1 MNPFQTPNTMRPTT
15 TLATLAL
22 ALLAIIP
29 AAAAPTWLTD
39 LDEAKKVA
47 AKEKKDIL
55 VDFTGSDWC
64 GWCIKL
70 KKEVFDLP
78 AFEAATKKFVL
89 VELDFPNKKPQSDE
103 VKAKNRAAQK
113 TYGIT
118 GFPTI
123 LLMDAQG
130 EVYARTGYQAG
141 GPEKYV
147 AHLQELTKQNTPE
160 GKKALAAEAKNAAE
174 AGAKRAA
181 ASAKIKAAIEAKD
194 FAAGS
199 AAYDEMFG
207 AVTGQQ
213 KALLNMNKAVLS
225 LRMDPQDKA
234 RALKL
239 IDAAIGD
246 AAGNEALLTRIKADR
261 EKVAAG
267 ENPFAPKAAT
277 PKSGSTPSAKPSAE
291 AKKTAQGA

>member
-1 MNPFQTPNTMRPTT
+1 MRKST
-15 TLATLAL
+15 TLATLAF
-22 ALLAIIP
+22 ALLAILP

-78 AFEAATKKFVL
+78 AFEVATKKFVL

-103 VKAKNRAAQK
+103 VKAKNRAAQQK
-113 TYGIT
+113 YGIT
-118 GFPTI
+118 GFPSI

-160 GKKALAAEAKNAAE
+160 GKKALAAEAKVASE

-181 ASAKIKAAIEAKD
+181 ASAKVKAAIEAKD

-199 AAYDEMFG
+199 LAYDEMFG
-207 AVTGQQ
+207 AVSGPQ
-213 KALLNMNKAVLS
+213 KAMLNMNKAILS
-225 LRMDPQDKA
+225 LRIDADNKE

-239 IDAAIGD
+239 IDAALVD
-246 AAGNEALLTRIKADR
+246 AAGNESLVTRIQADR

-267 ENPFAPKAAT
+267 ENPFAPKAVA
-277 PKSGSTPSAKPSAE
+277 PKSGSAPATKAGTA
-291 AKKTAQGA
+291 AKKSAAGA

>member
-1 MNPFQTPNTMRPTT
+1 MRKSP
-15 TLATLAL
+15 TLATLAF
-22 ALLAIIP
+22 ALLAILP

-78 AFEAATKKFVL
+78 AFEVATKKFVL

-103 VKAKNRAAQK
+103 VKAKNRAAQQK
-113 TYGIT
+113 YGIT
-118 GFPTI
+118 GFPSI

-147 AHLQELTKQNTPE
+147 AHLQELSKQNTPE
-160 GKKALAAEAKNAAE
+160 GKKALAAEAKVASE

-181 ASAKIKAAIEAKD
+181 ASAKVKAAIEAKD

-199 AAYDEMFG
+199 VAYDEMFG
-207 AVTGQQ
+207 TVSGPQ
-213 KALLNMNKAVLS
+213 KAMLNMNKAILS
-225 LRMDPQDKA
+225 LRIDADNKE

-239 IDAAIGD
+239 IDAALVD
-246 AAGNEALLTRIKADR
+246 AAGNESLVTRIQADR

-267 ENPFAPKAAT
+267 ENPFAPKAVA
-277 PKSGSTPSAKPSAE
+277 PKSGTAPATKAGTA
-291 AKKTAQGA
+291 AKKSAAGA

>member
-1 MNPFQTPNTMRPTT
+1 MRKST
-15 TLATLAL
+15 TLATLAF
-22 ALLAIIP
+22 ALLAILP

-78 AFEAATKKFVL
+78 AFEVATKKFVL

-103 VKAKNRAAQK
+103 VKAKNRAAQQK
-113 TYGIT
+113 YGIT
-118 GFPTI
+118 GFPSI

-160 GKKALAAEAKNAAE
+160 GKKALAAEAKVASE

-181 ASAKIKAAIEAKD
+181 ASAKVKAAIEAKD

-199 AAYDEMFG
+199 VAYDEMFG
-207 AVTGQQ
+207 AVSGPQ
-213 KALLNMNKAVLS
+213 KAMLNMNKAILS
-225 LRMDPQDKA
+225 LRIDADNKE

-239 IDAAIGD
+239 IDAALVD
-246 AAGNEALLTRIKADR
+246 AAGNESLVTRIQADR

-267 ENPFAPKAAT
+267 ENPFAPKAVA
-277 PKSGSTPSAKPSAE
+277 PKSGSAPATKAGTA
-291 AKKTAQGA
+291 AKKSAAGA

>member
-1 MNPFQTPNTMRPTT
+1 MRPST

-22 ALLAIIP
+22 ALLAILP

-103 VKAKNRAAQK
+103 LKAKNRAAQQK
-113 TYGIT
+113 YGIT

-141 GPEKYV
+141 GAEKYV

-160 GKKALAAEAKNAAE
+160 GKKALAAEAKSASE

-181 ASAKIKAAIEAKD
+181 ASAKIKAAVEAKD
-194 FAAGS
+194 FTAAS
-199 AAYDEMFG
+199 AAYDEMYG
-207 AVTGQQ
+207 NVSGQQ
-213 KALLNMNKAVLS
+213 KAILNMNKAILS
-225 LRMDPQDKA
+225 LRIDAQDKE

-239 IDAAIGD
+239 IDAAID
-246 AAGNEALLTRIKADR
+246 AAAGNEALLTRIKADR

-267 ENPFAPKAAT
+267 ENPFVPKAVAPKAGAA
-277 PKSGSTPSAKPSAE
+277 PAAKPAAE

>member
-1 MNPFQTPNTMRPTT
+1 MKFKSA
-15 TLATLAL
+15 LATLAIL
-22 ALLAIIP
+22 AFAALP
-29 AAAAPTWLTD
+29 AVAAPTWLTD

-103 VKAKNRAAQK
+103 LKAKNRAAQQK
-113 TYGIT
+113 YGIT

-147 AHLQELTKQNTPE
+147 AHLQELSKQNTPE
-160 GKKALAAEAKNAAE
+160 GKKALAAEAKASAE

-181 ASAKIKAAIEAKD
+181 ASAKVKAAIEAKD
-194 FAAGS
+194 FAAGC
-199 AAYDEMFG
+199 AAYDEMYG
-207 AVTGQQ
+207 AVSGPQ
-213 KALLNMNKAVLS
+213 KAVLNMNKAILS
-225 LRMDPQDKA
+225 LRMDPKDKE

-239 IDAAIGD
+239 IDAALVD
-246 AAGNEALLTRIKADR
+246 AAGNEALVTRIKGDR

-277 PKSGSTPSAKPSAE
+277 PRPATAGESVP
-291 AKKTAQGA
+291 AKKVDSKKSDKGA

>member
-1 MNPFQTPNTMRPTT
+1 MRTT
-15 TLATLAL
+15 KTLATLAF
-22 ALLAIIP
+22 ALLAILP
-29 AAAAPTWLTD
+29 AVAAPTWLTD

-89 VELDFPNKKPQSDE
+89 VELDFPNKKAQSDE
-103 VKAKNRAAQK
+103 VKTKNRAAQQK
-113 TYGIT
+113 YGIT

-130 EVYARTGYQAG
+130 EVYARTGYKAG

-147 AHLQELTKQNTPE
+147 SHLQELTKQNTPE
-160 GKKALAAEAKNAAE
+160 GKKALAAEAKTAAE

-181 ASAKIKAAIEAKD
+181 ASAKVKAAIEAKD

-199 AAYDEMFG
+199 AAYDEMYG
-207 AVTGQQ
+207 AVSGPQ
-213 KALLNMNKAVLS
+213 KAILNMNKAILS
-225 LRMDPQDKA
+225 LRIDAENKE

-239 IDAAIGD
+239 IDAALAD
-246 AAGNEALLTRIKADR
+246 AAGNESLVSRIKADR

-267 ENPFAPKAAT
+267 ENPFAPKAVA
-277 PKSGSTPSAKPSAE
+277 PKSGAKPAAE
-291 AKKTAQGA
+291 AKKSEQGA

>member
-1 MNPFQTPNTMRPTT
+1 MRKST
-15 TLATLAL
+15 TLATLAF
-22 ALLAIIP
+22 ALLAILP

-78 AFEAATKKFVL
+78 AFEVATKKFVL

-103 VKAKNRAAQK
+103 VKAKNRAAQQK
-113 TYGIT
+113 YGIT
-118 GFPTI
+118 GFPSI

-160 GKKALAAEAKNAAE
+160 GKKALAAEAKIASE

-181 ASAKIKAAIEAKD
+181 ASAKVKAAIEAKD

-199 AAYDEMFG
+199 VAYDEMFG
-207 AVTGQQ
+207 AVSGPQ
-213 KALLNMNKAVLS
+213 KAMLNMNKALLS
-225 LRMDPQDKA
+225 LRIDADNKE

-239 IDAAIGD
+239 IDAALVD
-246 AAGNEALLTRIKADR
+246 AAGNESLVTRIQADR

-267 ENPFAPKAAT
+267 ENPFAPKAVA
-277 PKSGSTPSAKPSAE
+277 PKSGSAPATKAGTA
-291 AKKTAQGA
+291 AKKSAAGA

>member
-1 MNPFQTPNTMRPTT
+1 MIPFQTPNIMRPTT

-22 ALLAIIP
+22 ALLAILP

-147 AHLQELTKQNTPE
+147 AHLQELSKQNTPE

-181 ASAKIKAAIEAKD
+181 ASAKVKAAIEAKD
-194 FAAGS
+194 FAAGC

-207 AVTGQQ
+207 AATGQQ

-239 IDAAIGD
+239 IDAAIAD
-246 AAGNEALLTRIKADR
+246 AAANEALLARIKADR
-261 EKVAAG
+261 DKVAAG

-277 PKSGSTPSAKPSAE
+277 PKSGATPSAKPAAE
-291 AKKTAQGA
+291 AKKAAQGA

>member
-1 MNPFQTPNTMRPTT
+1 
-15 TLATLAL
+15 
-22 ALLAIIP
+22 
-29 AAAAPTWLTD
+29 
-39 LDEAKKVA
+39 
-47 AKEKKDIL
+47 
-55 VDFTGSDWC
+55 
-64 GWCIKL
+64 
-70 KKEVFDLP
+70 
-78 AFEAATKKFVL
+78 
-89 VELDFPNKKPQSDE
+89 

-123 LLMDAQG
+123 LLMDARG

-147 AHLQELTKQNTPE
+147 THLQELSKKNTPE
-160 GKKALAAEAKNAAE
+160 GKKALAAEAKNASE

-181 ASAKIKAAIEAKD
+181 ASAKVKAAIEAKD

-199 AAYDEMFG
+199 AAYDEMYG
-207 AVTGQQ
+207 AVSGPQ
-213 KALLNMNKAVLS
+213 KAILSMNKAILS
-225 LRMDPQDKA
+225 LRIDADNKE

-239 IDAAIGD
+239 IDAALAD
-246 AAGNEALLTRIKADR
+246 AAGNESLVSRIKADR

-267 ENPFAPKAAT
+267 ENPFAPKAGAA
-277 PKSGSTPSAKPSAE
+277 PAAKPAAE

>member
-1 MNPFQTPNTMRPTT
+1 MRTT
-15 TLATLAL
+15 KNLATLAF
-22 ALLAIIP
+22 ALLAILP
-29 AAAAPTWLTD
+29 AVAAPTWLTD

-64 GWCIKL
+64 GYCIKL
-70 KKEVFDLP
+70 HAEVFDKP
-78 AFEAATKKFVL
+78 EFEEFAKNYVL

-103 VKAKNRAAQK
+103 VKTKNRAAQQK
-113 TYGIT
+113 YGIT

-130 EVYARTGYQAG
+130 EVYARTGYKAG

-147 AHLQELTKQNTPE
+147 SHLQELTKQNTPE
-160 GKKALAAEAKNAAE
+160 GKKALAAEAKTAAE

-181 ASAKIKAAIEAKD
+181 ASAKVKAAIEAKD

-199 AAYDEMFG
+199 AAYDEMYG
-207 AVTGQQ
+207 AVSGPQ
-213 KALLNMNKAVLS
+213 KAILNMNKAILS
-225 LRMDPQDKA
+225 LRIDAENKE

-239 IDAAIGD
+239 IDAALAD
-246 AAGNEALLTRIKADR
+246 AAGNESLVSRIKADR

-267 ENPFAPKAAT
+267 ENPFAPKAVA
-277 PKSGSTPSAKPSAE
+277 PKSGAKPAAE
-291 AKKTAQGA
+291 AKKSDQGA

>member
-1 MNPFQTPNTMRPTT
+1 MRKST
-15 TLATLAL
+15 TLATLAF
-22 ALLAIIP
+22 ALLAILP

-78 AFEAATKKFVL
+78 AFEVATKKFVL

-103 VKAKNRAAQK
+103 VKAKNRAAQQK
-113 TYGIT
+113 YGIT
-118 GFPTI
+118 GFPSI

-147 AHLQELTKQNTPE
+147 AHLQELSKQNTPE
-160 GKKALAAEAKNAAE
+160 GKKALAAEAKVASE

-181 ASAKIKAAIEAKD
+181 ASAKVKAAIEAKD

-199 AAYDEMFG
+199 VAYDEMFG
-207 AVTGQQ
+207 TVSGPQ
-213 KALLNMNKAVLS
+213 KAMLNMNKAILS
-225 LRMDPQDKA
+225 LRIDADNKE

-239 IDAAIGD
+239 IDAALVD
-246 AAGNEALLTRIKADR
+246 AAGNESLVTRIQAER

-267 ENPFAPKAAT
+267 ENPFAPKAVAPKAGTAPAT
-277 PKSGSTPSAKPSAE
+277 KAGTA
-291 AKKTAQGA
+291 AKKSAAGA

>member
-1 MNPFQTPNTMRPTT
+1 MRPST

-22 ALLAIIP
+22 ALLAILP

-103 VKAKNRAAQK
+103 LKAKNRAAQQK
-113 TYGIT
+113 YGIT

-141 GPEKYV
+141 GAEKYV

-160 GKKALAAEAKNAAE
+160 GKKALAAEAKSASE

-181 ASAKIKAAIEAKD
+181 ASAKIKAAVEAKD
-194 FAAGS
+194 FTAAS
-199 AAYDEMFG
+199 AAYDEMYG
-207 AVTGQQ
+207 NVSGQQ
-213 KALLNMNKAVLS
+213 KAILNMNKAILS
-225 LRMDPQDKA
+225 LRIDAQDKE

-239 IDAAIGD
+239 IDAAIVD

-267 ENPFAPKAAT
+267 ENPFVPKAVAPKAGAA
-277 PKSGSTPSAKPSAE
+277 PAAKPAAE

>member
-1 MNPFQTPNTMRPTT
+1 MRKST
-15 TLATLAL
+15 TLATLAF
-22 ALLAIIP
+22 ALLAILP

-78 AFEAATKKFVL
+78 AFEVATKKFVL

-103 VKAKNRAAQK
+103 VKAKNRAAQQK
-113 TYGIT
+113 YGIT
-118 GFPTI
+118 GFPSI

-160 GKKALAAEAKNAAE
+160 GKKALAAEAKVASE

-181 ASAKIKAAIEAKD
+181 ASAKVKAAIEAKD

-199 AAYDEMFG
+199 VAYDEMFG
-207 AVTGQQ
+207 AVSGPQ
-213 KALLNMNKAVLS
+213 KAMLNMNKAILS
-225 LRMDPQDKA
+225 LRIDADNKE

-239 IDAAIGD
+239 IDAALVD
-246 AAGNEALLTRIKADR
+246 AAGNESLVTRIQADR

-267 ENPFAPKAAT
+267 ENPFAPKAVA
-277 PKSGSTPSAKPSAE
+277 PKSGSAPATKAGTAGKKSAA
-291 AKKTAQGA
+291 GA

>member
-1 MNPFQTPNTMRPTT
+1 MRKSK
-15 TLATLAL
+15 TLATLAS
-22 ALLAIIP
+22 ALLAILP
-29 AAAAPTWLTD
+29 AVAAPTWLTD

-103 VKAKNRAAQK
+103 VKTKNRAAQQK
-113 TYGIT
+113 YGIT

-130 EVYARTGYQAG
+130 EVYARTGYKAG

-147 AHLQELTKQNTPE
+147 SHLQELTKQNTPE
-160 GKKALAAEAKNAAE
+160 GKKALAAEAKTAAE

-181 ASAKIKAAIEAKD
+181 ASAKVKAAIEAKD

-199 AAYDEMFG
+199 AAYDEMYG
-207 AVTGQQ
+207 AVSGPQ
-213 KALLNMNKAVLS
+213 KAILNMNKAILS
-225 LRMDPQDKA
+225 LRIDAENKE

-239 IDAAIGD
+239 IDAALAD
-246 AAGNEALLTRIKADR
+246 AAGNESLVSRIKADR

-267 ENPFAPKAAT
+267 ENPFAPKAVA
-277 PKSGSTPSAKPSAE
+277 PKSGAKPAAE
-291 AKKTAQGA
+291 AKKSEQGA

>member
-1 MNPFQTPNTMRPTT
+1 MRKST
-15 TLATLAL
+15 TLATLAF
-22 ALLAIIP
+22 ALLAILP

-78 AFEAATKKFVL
+78 AFEVATKKFVL

-103 VKAKNRAAQK
+103 VKAKNRAAQQK
-113 TYGIT
+113 YGIT
-118 GFPTI
+118 GFPSI

-147 AHLQELTKQNTPE
+147 AHLQELSKQNTPE
-160 GKKALAAEAKNAAE
+160 GKKALAAEAKVASE

-181 ASAKIKAAIEAKD
+181 ASAKVKAAIEAKD
-194 FAAGS
+194 FAAAS
-199 AAYDEMFG
+199 VAYDEMFG
-207 AVTGQQ
+207 TVSGPQ
-213 KALLNMNKAVLS
+213 KAMLNMNKAILS
-225 LRMDPQDKA
+225 LRIDADNKE

-239 IDAAIGD
+239 IDAALVD
-246 AAGNEALLTRIKADR
+246 AAGNESLVTRIQAER

-267 ENPFAPKAAT
+267 ENPFAPKAVAPKAGTAPAT
-277 PKSGSTPSAKPSAE
+277 KAGTA
-291 AKKTAQGA
+291 AKKSAAGA

>member
-1 MNPFQTPNTMRPTT
+1 MRTSK
-15 TLATLAL
+15 TLATLAF
-22 ALLAIIP
+22 ALLAILP
-29 AAAAPTWLTD
+29 AVAAPTWLTD

-89 VELDFPNKKPQSDE
+89 VELDFPSKKAQSDE
-103 VKAKNRAAQK
+103 VKTKNRAAQQK
-113 TYGIT
+113 YGIT

-147 AHLQELTKQNTPE
+147 TPPPGALEEEHPGRQEGPRGRGQDRLRSQR
-160 GKKALAAEAKNAAE
+160 EA
-174 AGAKRAA
+174 RRR
-181 ASAKIKAAIEAKD
+181 
-194 FAAGS
+194 
-199 AAYDEMFG
+199 
-207 AVTGQQ
+207 
-213 KALLNMNKAVLS
+213 
-225 LRMDPQDKA
+225 LRQD
-234 RALKL
+234 
-239 IDAAIGD
+239 
-246 AAGNEALLTRIKADR
+246 
-261 EKVAAG
+261 
-267 ENPFAPKAAT
+267 
-277 PKSGSTPSAKPSAE
+277 
-291 AKKTAQGA
+291 QGRHRSQGFRRR

>member
-1 MNPFQTPNTMRPTT
+1 MRH
-15 TLATLAL
+15 LLAL
-22 ALLAIIP
+22 ILTPLAAIG
-29 AAAAPTWLTD
+29 AEGWLTD
-39 LDEAKKVA
+39 FEAAKKQA
-47 AKEKKDIL
+47 AAEKKDIL

-103 VKAKNRAAQK
+103 VKTKNRAAQQK
-113 TYGIT
+113 YGIT

-130 EVYARTGYQAG
+130 EVYARTGYKAG

-147 AHLQELTKQNTPE
+147 SHLQELTKQNTPE
-160 GKKALAAEAKNAAE
+160 GKKALAAEAKTAAE

-181 ASAKIKAAIEAKD
+181 ASAKVKAAIEAKD

-199 AAYDEMFG
+199 AAYDEMYG
-207 AVTGQQ
+207 AVSGPQ
-213 KALLNMNKAVLS
+213 KAILNMNKAILS
-225 LRMDPQDKA
+225 LRIDAENKE

-239 IDAAIGD
+239 IDAALAD
-246 AAGNEALLTRIKADR
+246 AAGNESLVSRIKADR

-267 ENPFAPKAAT
+267 ENPFAPKAVA
-277 PKSGSTPSAKPSAE
+277 PKSGAKPAAE
-291 AKKTAQGA
+291 AKKSDQGA

>member
-1 MNPFQTPNTMRPTT
+1 MIPFQTPNNMRRST

-22 ALLAIIP
+22 ALLAILP

-103 VKAKNRAAQK
+103 LKAKNRAAQQK
-113 TYGIT
+113 YGIT

-147 AHLQELTKQNTPE
+147 AHLQELTKKNTPE
-160 GKKALAAEAKNAAE
+160 GKKALAAEAKTASE

-181 ASAKIKAAIEAKD
+181 ASAKVKAAIEAKD

-225 LRMDPQDKA
+225 LRIDAKDKE

-239 IDAAIGD
+239 IDAAVVD
-246 AAGNEALLTRIKADR
+246 AAGNEALLSRIKADR
-261 EKVAAG
+261 AKVAAG
-267 ENPFAPKAAT
+267 ENPFAPKTAT
-277 PKSGSTPSAKPSAE
+277 PKAGAAPAAQPASE
-291 AKKTAQGA
+291 DKKTAQGA

>member
-1 MNPFQTPNTMRPTT
+1 VNPFQTPNTMRPTT

-22 ALLAIIP
+22 ALLAILP

-160 GKKALAAEAKNAAE
+160 GKKALAAEAKTAAE
-174 AGAKRAA
+174 AGAKRQAQM
-181 ASAKIKAAIEAKD
+181 AKLKAAIDAKD
-194 FAAGS
+194 F
-199 AAYDEMFG
+199 D
-207 AVTGQQ
+207 AVCKVVDQDFADAKGPR
-213 KALLNMNKAVLS
+213 KAIASMNKAMLS
-225 LRMDPQDKA
+225 TRIDPANKE
-234 RALKL
+234 RALKWADQAVAEAEGDEKMAASMKQYRER
-239 IDAAIGD
+239 IANGSDA
-246 AAGNEALLTRIKADR
+246 
-261 EKVAAG
+261 
-267 ENPFAPKAAT
+267 
-277 PKSGSTPSAKPSAE
+277 PKSGAAPAAKPAAE

>member
-1 MNPFQTPNTMRPTT
+1 MRTT
-15 TLATLAL
+15 KNLATLAF
-22 ALLAIIP
+22 ALLAILP
-29 AAAAPTWLTD
+29 AVAAPTWLTD

-103 VKAKNRAAQK
+103 VKTKNRAAQQK
-113 TYGIT
+113 YGIT

-130 EVYARTGYQAG
+130 EVYARTGYKAG

-147 AHLQELTKQNTPE
+147 SHLQELTKQNTPE
-160 GKKALAAEAKNAAE
+160 GKKALAAEAKTAAE

-181 ASAKIKAAIEAKD
+181 ASAKVKAAIEAKD

-199 AAYDEMFG
+199 AAYDEMYG
-207 AVTGQQ
+207 AVSGPQ
-213 KALLNMNKAVLS
+213 KAILNMNKAILS
-225 LRMDPQDKA
+225 LRIDAENKE

-239 IDAAIGD
+239 IDAALAD
-246 AAGNEALLTRIKADR
+246 AAGNESLVSRIKADR

-267 ENPFAPKAAT
+267 ENPFAPKAVA
-277 PKSGSTPSAKPSAE
+277 PKSGAKPAAE
-291 AKKTAQGA
+291 AKKSEQGA

>member
-1 MNPFQTPNTMRPTT
+1 MRKST
-15 TLATLAL
+15 TLATLAF
-22 ALLAIIP
+22 ALLAILP
-29 AAAAPTWLTD
+29 AVAAPTWLTD

-89 VELDFPNKKPQSDE
+89 VELDFPNKKAQSDE
-103 VKAKNRAAQK
+103 VKTKNRAAQQK
-113 TYGIT
+113 FGIT

-147 AHLQELTKQNTPE
+147 AHLQELTKKNTPE
-160 GKKALAAEAKNAAE
+160 GKKALAAEAKVAAE

-199 AAYDEMFG
+199 AAYDEMYG
-207 AVTGQQ
+207 SV
-213 KALLNMNKAVLS
+213 
-225 LRMDPQDKA
+225 
-234 RALKL
+234 
-239 IDAAIGD
+239 
-246 AAGNEALLTRIKADR
+246 
-261 EKVAAG
+261 
-267 ENPFAPKAAT
+267 
-277 PKSGSTPSAKPSAE
+277 SG
-291 AKKTAQGA
+291 

>member
-1 MNPFQTPNTMRPTT
+1 MRKST
-15 TLATLAL
+15 TLATLAF
-22 ALLAIIP
+22 ALLAILP

-78 AFEAATKKFVL
+78 AFEVATKKFVL

-103 VKAKNRAAQK
+103 VKAKNRAAQQK
-113 TYGIT
+113 YGIT
-118 GFPTI
+118 GFPSI

-147 AHLQELTKQNTPE
+147 AHLQELSKQNTPE
-160 GKKALAAEAKNAAE
+160 GKKALAAEAKVASE

-181 ASAKIKAAIEAKD
+181 ASAKVKAAIEAKD

-199 AAYDEMFG
+199 VAYDEMFG
-207 AVTGQQ
+207 TVSGPQ
-213 KALLNMNKAVLS
+213 KAMLNMNKAILS
-225 LRMDPQDKA
+225 LRIDADNKE

-239 IDAAIGD
+239 IDAALVD
-246 AAGNEALLTRIKADR
+246 AAGNESLVTRIQADR

-267 ENPFAPKAAT
+267 ENPFAPKAVA
-277 PKSGSTPSAKPSAE
+277 PKSGTAPATKAGTA
-291 AKKTAQGA
+291 AKKSAAGA